1 MKILANWTPTPDELA
16 QAFCEM
22 HTDEQAKFFVGVA
35 DYADDWPG
43 AIAPIS
49 QWHAVG
55 RHLAREIAARSVL
68 NAIVDAADEC
78 CRAVVRAARPMSTPG
93 IATRKPAD
101 ARRRRWPRRRR
112 EWRIRT
118 A

>member
-78 CRAVVRAARPMSTPG
+78 CDEPEYFG
-93 IATRKPAD
+93 
-101 ARRRRWPRRRR
+101 PRDGGGG
-112 EWRIRT
+112 EKDT
-118 A
+118 SGELP